1 MSSAKVYKPDPLAET
16 TNVIYERYRR
26 KRLQTIPLNIGIFIC
41 SILLAI
47 CTTFLIIF
55 INYDQVEA
63 VLNLRT
69 DYLDAENASCN
80 KIVYGVIDLISTP
93 IAVAVLVL
101 FVIMYKRRVFLRGKF
116 KYRNIGLPMITTTW
130 NKSNRF
136 YTSVTYGLIAYNIYN
151 IVLSVL
157 NSGASQSDID
167 IKNVNDKSGIVKLL
181 FRICQV
187 IVVGISKKNK
197 RFYTKYKNMGEGYWG
212 KIILFY

>member
-1 MSSAKVYKPDPLAET
+1 MNEIQHMYKSDVLSDTSEI
-16 TNVIYERYRR
+16 IYERYRR
-26 KRLQTIPLNIGIFIC
+26 QRLQTIPLNIGILVC

-55 INYDQVEA
+55 INYDQVDA

-69 DYLDAENASCN
+69 DYLESENSSCN
-80 KIVYGVIDLISTP
+80 KITYGVIDLISTP
-93 IAVAVLVL
+93 VAVAVLVL
-101 FVIMYKRRVFLRGKF
+101 FIIMYKRRVFLRKKF

-136 YTSVTYGLIAYNIYN
+136 YTAVTYGLIAYNIYE

-157 NSGASQSDID
+157 NAGASQSDVD

-181 FRICQV
+181 FRITQV
-187 IVVGISKKNK
+187 IVIGISK
-197 RFYTKYKNMGEGYWG
+197 
-212 KIILFY
+212 